1 MPDNQLNIWSYPSLV
16 RNVEIPAHE
25 TRILHSAL
33 SPDGQTLAT
42 CASDENLKFWKLF
55 EKRPGSSGSGGR
67 ESSGITGKS
76 DRMVKQMTIR

>member
-55 EKRPGSSGSGGR
+55 EKRPGSSGSAR
-67 ESSGITGKS
+67 EASGITGKGDS
-76 DRMVKQMTIR
+76 RMAQQMTIR